1 MAPVT
6 GGIADGEK
14 DGLTVPLC
22 QSKRFLAPRM
32 PIYGVVR
39 VLQEIWTGFVG
50 EAIGHGGLRIQRT
63 RSIVDPE

>member
-1 MAPVT
+1 
-6 GGIADGEK
+6 
-14 DGLTVPLC
+14 
-22 QSKRFLAPRM
+22 M